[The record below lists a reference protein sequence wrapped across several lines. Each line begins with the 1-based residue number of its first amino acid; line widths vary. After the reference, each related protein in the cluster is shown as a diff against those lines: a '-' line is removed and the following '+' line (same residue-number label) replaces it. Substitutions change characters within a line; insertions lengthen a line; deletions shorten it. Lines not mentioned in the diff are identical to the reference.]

1 MSISAHHFRTLPTAQ
16 FLERVQRGSV
26 LHVPAGP
33 GVPQIVPAKIADVGT
48 FQSAYQ
54 ALVLTWM
61 IELPL

>member
-1 MSISAHHFRTLPTAQ
+1 LN
-16 FLERVQRGSV
+16 
-26 LHVPAGP
+26 VPARP